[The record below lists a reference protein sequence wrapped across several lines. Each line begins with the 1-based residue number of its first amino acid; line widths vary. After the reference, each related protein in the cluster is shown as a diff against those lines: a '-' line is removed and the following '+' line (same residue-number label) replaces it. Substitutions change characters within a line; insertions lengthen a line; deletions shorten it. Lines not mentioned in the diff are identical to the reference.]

1 MDESRTGGDL
11 GTGGVQSHIGVQP
24 TKGEGMSGK
33 YDAGGGASSGGGTSG
48 GGGNNPMNEAKQ
60 RAGQMADQARDR
72 VGEAA
77 DQARDRVGQVADQ
90 AQERV
95 QEARGRAEDMM
106 GQARNRVGELMDQAE
121 GTQPVRMA
129 RENPLPALGIAF
141 AVGFLLAGSS
151 DSSGR
156 LGKAKH
162 QIKGAVMGGISAA
175 LAQELRNAVGMQ
187 GGASGLMD
195 SLFGSQGGGQQNQ
208 QGGSGG
214 AQA

>member
-1 MDESRTGGDL
+1 MEESRTGGDL
-11 GTGGVQSHIGVQP
+11 GTGGVQSHVGVKP
-24 TKGEGMSGK
+24 SKGEGMSGK
-33 YDAGGGASSGGGTSG
+33 YDGDASSGGGSG
-48 GGGNNPMNEAKQ
+48 GGGPMDEAKQ
-60 RAGQMADQARDR
+60 RAGQMADEARDR

-77 DQARDRVGQVADQ
+77 DQARDRMGQVADQ

-106 GQARNRVGELMDQAE
+106 GQARNRVSDLMDQAE

-156 LGKAKH
+156 LGKTKN

-175 LAQELRNAVGMQ
+175 LAQELRNMIGMQ

-195 SLFGSQGGGQQNQ
+195 SLLGNQGGGQQQ
-208 QGGSGG
+208 QGGTGGG

>member
-1 MDESRTGGDL
+1 MEETRTGGDL

-24 TKGEGMSGK
+24 SKGEGMSGK
-33 YDAGGGASSGGGTSG
+33 YDAGGTTSG
-48 GGGNNPMNEAKQ
+48 GTPSMDEAKQ
-60 RAGQMADQARDR
+60 RAGQMADEARDR

-77 DQARDRVGQVADQ
+77 NQARDRMGQVADQ

-95 QEARGRAEDMM
+95 QEVRGRAEEMM
-106 GQARNRVGELMDQAE
+106 GQARNRVGGLMEQAE
-121 GTQPVRMA
+121 GSHPVRMA
-129 RENPLPALGIAF
+129 RDNPLPALGIAF

-156 LGKAKH
+156 LGKAKQ

-175 LAQELRNAVGMQ
+175 LAQELRNAIGMKDGA
-187 GGASGLMD
+187 GGLVD
-195 SLFGSQGGGQQNQ
+195 SLFGNQGGGGQQNRS
-208 QGGSGG
+208 GGTGG